1 MISAAVMPYVTRF
14 SIPMNA
20 LPYLTMIERPPS
32 LENVEPSQHKDN
44 DEISSE
50 PVSAHEHAFGQ
61 VP

>member
-1 MISAAVMPYVTRF
+1 
-14 SIPMNA
+14 MNA

-61 VP
+61 VPWGQHAPGW